1 MIHASLGVDR
11 KVKVVESLKTDAVT
25 GGCLLSAAELDSSKN
40 YIQID
45 DQWQI
50 AYMVRI
56 EVMHLITYS
65 LHRRFTIALH
75 CISLCVCSKAAHSG
89 WSSAEW
95 GYRHDYRVG
104 PGVFTRP

>member
-1 MIHASLGVDR
+1 MTGSAAIDHETIHASLGVDR
-11 KVKVVESLKTDAVT
+11 KVKVVESLKTDAVM

-56 EVMHLITYS
+56 EVMLYFINSSAFYYIFMTSTYNS
-65 LHRRFTIALH
+65 CIALH
-75 CISLCVCSKAAHSG
+75 CISC
-89 WSSAEW
+89 
-95 GYRHDYRVG
+95 
-104 PGVFTRP
+104 P

>member
-1 MIHASLGVDR
+1 MTGSAAAAALDHDVTILASLLGVDR
-11 KVKVVESLKTDAVT
+11 KVKVVEALKTDAVT

-56 EVMHLITYS
+56 EVMLFLITYS
-65 LHRRFTIALH
+65 FMTSIAYNSLLHSA
-75 CISLCVCSKAAHSG
+75 VYCSC
-89 WSSAEW
+89 
-95 GYRHDYRVG
+95 
-104 PGVFTRP
+104 P

>member
-25 GGCLLSAAELDSSKN
+25 GGCLLSAAELDSSKT

-56 EVMHLITYS
+56 EVMLYLINSNASHYMFITS
-65 LHRRFTIALH
+65 TIHH
-75 CISLCVCSKAAHSG
+75 CIAFHFFMCLLNSC
-89 WSSAEW
+89 
-95 GYRHDYRVG
+95 
-104 PGVFTRP
+104 P